1 METLKN
7 YLETMF
13 MNLPD
18 TPEVRRAKSEL
29 WQMMEDKYAELTADG
44 KSENEIIGTIISEFG
59 NLDELADEL
68 GIEAVVRPQPSVAP
82 EYSDPAQDGETAE
95 NGSIPP
101 IYRRM
106 VTMEEARDY
115 LRDRAGSAFCIAFG
129 VMLCILSVV
138 PPILTDTVGVNDAYG
153 AACMFIVIAVAVGF
167 FVANGIRMGKWSYLE
182 KEPCAIDFATSNMV
196 NERKMQYR
204 SIYAIL
210 LTIGIV
216 LCVVSFVPAILFD
229 ELEPVPG
236 IVDMDELGAIA
247 LFVLVAVGVFMIV
260 LGCCTQGGFQRLLSL
275 NDAGTVAGTYGKEQK
290 EKYRSRT
297 VAGIMSVY
305 WPTVTCIYLSWS
317 FLTFAWGITWIIWP
331 LAAVASAG
339 INAIWKEE

>member
-44 KSENEIIGTIISEFG
+44 KSENEVVGTIISEFG

-68 GIEAVVRPQPSVAP
+68 GIEAVVRPQEYTAPAP
-82 EYSDPAQDGETAE
+82 EQ
-95 NGSIPP
+95 
-101 IYRRM
+101 RRM

-115 LRDRAGSAFCIAFG
+115 LKDRASSAFCIAFG

-138 PPILTDTVGVNDAYG
+138 PPILTDTLGVNDAYG
-153 AACMFIVIAVAVGF
+153 AACMFVVIAVAVGF

-182 KEPCAIDFATSNMV
+182 KEPCVIDFATSNMV

-216 LCVVSFVPAILFD
+216 LCVVSFVPTILVD
-229 ELEPVPG
+229 AG
-236 IVDMDELGAIA
+236 IAVMKGLGVIA
-247 LFVLVAVGVFMIV
+247 LFVLVAVGVFLIV
-260 LGCCTQGGFQRLLSL
+260 LGSCTQGSFQRLLSL
-275 NDAGTVAGTYGKEQK
+275 NDAGTVAGNYGKEQK
-290 EKYRSRT
+290 DKYRSRT

-317 FLTFAWGITWIIWP
+317 FLTFAWGMTWIIWP

-339 INAIWKEE
+339 INAIWKE